1 MISKSYKFI
10 IMSNTYLK
18 KACNPFVLLF
28 ITIFPVIVY
37 SQVNYKVI
45 DIDFEGNNTI
55 SASRLSEN
63 MIVNGTG
70 TFSRIILRK
79 DPFLFNSK
87 VLQDDLKR
95 IKKLYQSEGF
105 LNVNIN
111 HELLT
116 KHDDKTVDIQI
127 HITENDPVVVDTVQF
142 QFKNNTKTAEQILAK
157 IHSKLRLQK
166 GDRFRDQALR
176 DDETLLVNAFN
187 NEGFPYISV
196 SSDLKFHRE
205 SFSVVIIYNL
215 NTGPLSSFGNI
226 TVTKNKRTP
235 GAVIKKQLAF
245 KKNDIFNESLIEKSQ
260 IQVYQLGFF
269 QSVSI
274 QYSLPKEKVNSIP
287 IQVTVKEAPRL
298 TTKFGVGYGRE
309 DNFRVFTDI
318 TRLGFLGG
326 ARRLNLYIKHSGLEP
341 YNVNLKFTQ
350 PAFLSPRTSFHL
362 ESFVRKEHE
371 PGYKL
376 QRIGTSPALQ
386 HIFSSKTNGYFGY
399 NLEQIDQEISE
410 ATVEKSFQ
418 RLAYNL
424 YNKSSIKMGIIRDSS
439 HPKFTP
445 QQGTFAALNYM
456 FSGLGFNSKYHFMKL
471 IMEFRHY
478 REIDN
483 EVVFASKIKVGSMK
497 PWREGE
503 AQITPLEERFFA
515 GGSMSVR
522 GWARSQ
528 LGPQNKEGDPVGG
541 NSILESSLELR
552 FPIWKIISG
561 ATFLDIGNVWTKSLT
576 YPFNDLYYALGAG
589 IRISTP
595 IGPIRFDIGRPVFRE
610 VRDYQIHL
618 NVGQAF

>member
-1 MISKSYKFI
+1 MNRTRSK
-10 IMSNTYLK
+10 K
-18 KACNPFVLLF
+18 KAYHYYHIINLLILF
-28 ITIFPVIVY
+28 QILMIFRITVN
-37 SQVNYKVI
+37 SQVNYKVT
-45 DIDFEGNNTI
+45 DIDFEGNHTI
-55 SASRLSEN
+55 SSSRLSEN
-63 MIVNGTG
+63 MLTYGTG
-70 TFSRIILRK
+70 TFKRVFLRK
-79 DPFLFNSK
+79 DPFFFDSQILK
-87 VLQDDLKR
+87 DDLAR
-95 IKKLYQSEGF
+95 LKKLYQSEGF

-111 HELLT
+111 DKLKT
-116 KHDDKTVDIQI
+116 DHDDKSVKINI
-127 HITENDPVVVDTVQF
+127 MISENAPVLVDTVEYHFDNKTSEAEAILEKLKKKLQL
-142 QFKNNTKTAEQILAK
+142 KNGI
-157 IHSKLRLQK
+157 
-166 GDRFRDQALR
+166 RFRDEALK
-176 DDETLLVNAFN
+176 DDETYIVNAFT
-187 NEGFPYISV
+187 EQGFPYISV
-196 SSDLKFHRE
+196 FSGLKFHRALY
-205 SFSVVIIYNL
+205 SVAIIYKFD
-215 NTGPLSSFGNI
+215 TGPLCTFGKIKVVN
-226 TVTKNKRTP
+226 NKRTP
-235 GAVIKKQLAF
+235 GVVIRKQLAF
-245 KKNDIFNESLIEKSQ
+245 KEEDLFNNSLIEKSQ
-260 IQVYQLGFF
+260 IQLYQLGFF

-274 QYSLPKEKVNSIP
+274 QYKLPKEKVNLIP
-287 IQVTVKEAPRL
+287 VQVNVKEASRL
-298 TTKFGVGYGRE
+298 TTKFGFGYGRE
-309 DNFRVFTDI
+309 DKFRVFSDI
-318 TRLGFLGG
+318 IRLGFLGG
-326 ARRLNLYIKHSGLEP
+326 TRRLNLFIKHSGLEP

-350 PAFLSPRTSFHL
+350 PAFLSPRTSFNL

-376 QRIGTSPALQ
+376 QRIGTSPTLQ

-445 QQGTFAALNYM
+445 QQGTFAALHYM

-483 EVVFASKIKVGSMK
+483 DVVFASKIKVGSMK

-515 GGSMSVR
+515 GGSISVR

-528 LGPQNKEGDPVGG
+528 LGPKNNENIPVGG
-541 NSILESSLELR
+541 NSLLESSFELR

-589 IRISTP
+589 VRISTP
-595 IGPIRFDIGRPVFRE
+595 IGPIRLDIGRPVFRN
-610 VRDYQIHL
+610 VQDYQVHL